1 MRLSRI
7 VRNCSWRFAKQKSC
21 GYSSDHSSTA
31 VPNSQIRNPWSR
43 VLIFLL
49 LYLGF
54 QRTRDSIIRLWRM
67 LILPIVVALLAILR
81 FVLAGMSAQPALLL
95 GLVIGGPAGWLIERD
110 GTTIRLSDGSLWL
123 RGEWLTLA
131 QIVLVLVFRCATS
144 VTAGLNPA
152 LNGNLTWRLGTV
164 LIATILS
171 AMFLGRI
178 AARLRVYLAAA
189 AVTG

>member
-1 MRLSRI
+1 M
-7 VRNCSWRFAKQKSC
+7 
-21 GYSSDHSSTA
+21 
-31 VPNSQIRNPWSR
+31 
-43 VLIFLL
+43 IFLL